1 MKSKISLIILIVIA
15 FNPLL
20 FSQNADKILAEV
32 GNQKIT
38 AKEFKLRYELSPFVS
53 HRSKWNQD
61 TIKTDFLF
69 SMIAERLWYLD
80 ALEKGLENSE
90 DFKFYFKPLQDIF
103 LRDYLFKQEVEEKI
117 KLSPNDITNAINN
130 AQFKMK
136 ARIINTSDSIKIFE
150 IYKLLSKN
158 ISLDSILKLPEFIFL
173 SSGEFEISLGSLK
186 DEEVENYLFTL
197 NPGEFST
204 PIRSEIGWVI
214 FYITDKLFTPVDITN
229 QKVVEDIKRTL
240 KSRRVM
246 IKAQEYLQNL
256 MGNQTYNI
264 DDTVFNQIFESI
276 YKRILKQT
284 ENNPDT
290 IRASYVLNDNDYRI
304 IKSEL
309 GEPILQKSLFEIEG
323 QKITVWDFL
332 ANLAFEE
339 HRFQSKDK
347 KQIYSQLLKFVKNF
361 VAQQRLVIEAKR
373 KNIDKNKN
381 LLNELENWKINFLA
395 TQLRLGLLDSARVS
409 DEEIVD
415 YFKNEFRKDKN
426 NTLMKLKILNLD
438 NLEQVE
444 NVLNQISAGK
454 SFDEILKSYGRTDTL
469 VNDNGETELLP
480 KFYFGSLGEIA
491 SKLSIREVYGPI
503 SRNGKYSLIE
513 VVEKKE
519 IQDTLEVDFE
529 SSKNYI
535 KNYLFLKK
543 FNEATSR
550 QTLRLAEKY
559 GVRVYE
565 DVLKEIKTT
574 SVPMFVH
581 RLMGFGGRIAG
592 VPLLDNW
599 FQFIDIQEFK
609 SKVLP

>member
-1 MKSKISLIILIVIA
+1 MKLKISLIILIVIA
-15 FNPLL
+15 FNSLL

-117 KLSPNDITNAINN
+117 KLSPNYITNAINN
-130 AQFKMK
+130 AQFKLK
-136 ARIINTSDSIKIFE
+136 SRIINTSDSIKIFE

-158 ISLDSILKLPEFIFL
+158 IALDSILKIPEFIFL

-229 QKVVEDIKRTL
+229 QKVVEDIKKTV

-264 DDTVFNQIFESI
+264 DDTVFNQIFEAI

-290 IRASYVLNDNDYRI
+290 IRASYVMNDNDYRI

-323 QKITVWDFL
+323 QKVTVWDFL

-361 VAQQRLVIEAKR
+361 VAQQRLVIEAKG

-395 TQLRLGLLDSARVS
+395 TQLRLGFLDSARVS

-426 NTLMKLKILNLD
+426 NTLIKLKILNLD

-469 VNDNGETELLP
+469 VNDNGETDLLP
-480 KFYFGSLGEIA
+480 KFYFGALGEIA
-491 SKLSIREVYGPI
+491 SKLSIKEVYGPI
-503 SRNGKYSLIE
+503 SRNGKYSVIE
-513 VVEKKE
+513 VIEKKE

-535 KNYLFLKK
+535 KNYLFIKK

>member
-1 MKSKISLIILIVIA
+1 MKSKISLIIVILITFNSLSIA
-15 FNPLL
+15 
-20 FSQNADKILAEV
+20 QNLEKILAEI

-61 TIKTDFLF
+61 TIKIDFLF

-80 ALEKGLENSE
+80 AIEKGLENSE
-90 DFKFYFKPLQDIF
+90 DFRFYFKPLQDIF
-103 LRDYLFKQEVEEKI
+103 LRDYLFKQEIEEKI
-117 KLSPNDITNAINN
+117 KLSADDVSNAINK
-130 AQFKMK
+130 AQIKLK
-136 ARIINTSDSIKIFE
+136 SRIINTNDSIKIFK
-150 IYKLLSKN
+150 IYDLLSKK
-158 ISLDSILKLPEFIFL
+158 ISLDSILKIPEYIFL

-229 QKVVEDIKRTL
+229 QKVVDDIKRVV

-256 MGNQTYNI
+256 MGRQTYNI
-264 DDTVFNQIFESI
+264 DDSVFNQIFDVI
-276 YKRILKQT
+276 YKSILSQT
-284 ENNPDT
+284 ENKPDT
-290 IRASYVLNDNDYRI
+290 IRASYVLTDNDYRI
-304 IKSEL
+304 IKNEL
-309 GEPILQKSLFEIEG
+309 GEPTLRKSLFEIDG
-323 QKITVWDFL
+323 QKISVWDFL

-347 KQIYSQLLKFVKNF
+347 KQVYSQLSKFVKNF
-361 VAQQRLVIEAKR
+361 VAQQRLVIEAKK

-381 LLNELENWKINFLA
+381 LINELENWKVNLLA
-395 TQLRLGLLDSARVS
+395 TQLRLSYLDSARVS
-409 DEEIVD
+409 DDEVIN
-415 YFKNEFRKDKN
+415 YFKNEFGKN
-426 NTLMKLKILNLD
+426 KENLLIKLKILTLENLD
-438 NLEQVE
+438 EVE
-444 NVLNQISAGK
+444 KVLSQISSGK
-454 SFDEILKSYGRTDTL
+454 SFDEIVNSYGRTDSL
-469 VNDNGETELLP
+469 VNDEGETQLLP
-480 KFYFGSLGEIA
+480 HYYFGDLGLIA
-491 SKLSIREVYGPI
+491 SKLNINEVYGPI
-503 SRNGKYSLIE
+503 NRKGKYSLIS
-513 VVEKKE
+513 VKEKKE
-519 IQDTLEVDFE
+519 IPDTMKVDFE
-529 SSKNYI
+529 SSKDYI

-559 GVRVYE
+559 GVRVYD

-574 SVPMFVH
+574 SIPMFVH

-609 SKVLP
+609 TKVLP

>member
-1 MKSKISLIILIVIA
+1 MKKEKDVKSVVEKPFYLSNKLAVIILILLPIIYFLIFSPGLITGSKMMYGSDWLLGGYPSRVITAQQLAQYKTASMWYSYIFGGLPSFGDNNSLYTLIRLVIPTHIFWTYLFVCGMIIAGLGMFLFLKSLDLSNYTALIGAIAYSFIGNLVSTTYAGHEGRMLSMA
-15 FNPLL
+15 FFPLAFFL
-20 FSQNADKILAEV
+20 WNKALTTHRFFWFILAGV
-32 GNQKIT
+32 LAG
-38 AKEFKLRYELSPFVS
+38 
-53 HRSKWNQD
+53 
-61 TIKTDFLF
+61 F
-69 SMIAERLWYLD
+69 SMTHAHFQLTYYGLWFAFAYLIVQ
-80 ALEKGLENSE
+80 LIWQRHQN
-90 DFKFYFKPLQDIF
+90 
-103 LRDYLFKQEVEEKI
+103 KI
-117 KLSPNDITNAINN
+117 RKT
-130 AQFKMK
+130 
-136 ARIINTSDSIKIFE
+136 
-150 IYKLLSKN
+150 
-158 ISLDSILKLPEFIFL
+158 LKL
-173 SSGEFEISLGSLK
+173 
-186 DEEVENYLFTL
+186 
-197 NPGEFST
+197 
-204 PIRSEIGWVI
+204 IGYAI
-214 FYITDKLFTPVDITN
+214 
-229 QKVVEDIKRTL
+229 
-240 KSRRVM
+240 
-246 IKAQEYLQNL
+246 
-256 MGNQTYNI
+256 
-264 DDTVFNQIFESI
+264 
-276 YKRILKQT
+276 
-284 ENNPDT
+284 
-290 IRASYVLNDNDYRI
+290 
-304 IKSEL
+304 
-309 GEPILQKSLFEIEG
+309 
-323 QKITVWDFL
+323 ITVLIALGTLAMYFMPLL

-339 HRFQSKDK
+339 HRYQSKDK

-395 TQLRLGLLDSARVS
+395 TQLRLGFLDSARVS

-426 NTLMKLKILNLD
+426 NTLIKLKILNLD

-454 SFDEILKSYGRTDTL
+454 SFDEILMTYGRTDTL
-469 VNDNGETELLP
+469 VNDNGETDLLP
-480 KFYFGSLGEIA
+480 KFYFGALGEIA
-491 SKLSIREVYGPI
+491 SKLSIKEVYGPI
-503 SRNGKYSLIE
+503 SRNGKYSVIE

>member
-581 RLMGFGGRIAG
+581 RLIGFGGRIAG